1 VRCVLPPAEGVGSG
15 IESVVLLIAVGAVL
29 ARKRRRWKRASRWQS
44 SILRLAI
51 GVQGGVPKDRI
62 AIRPKPSRTVRLE
75 VGRPGRLGWVCSKAG
90 RAAVDPRGFSCVVGG
105 WPASAEGEMTS
116 SRGNRRVFYWEEGWL
131 GWEHKHTRGAVR
143 AILVGRE
150 RCQISSFYLTC
161 GVSGLG
167 CVFVSRPREE
177 RAAESNR
184 VRGGREHPGR
194 HPRPGDKGANAWR

>member
-1 VRCVLPPAEGVGSG
+1 VRCVLPPAKGVGSG

-131 GWEHKHTRGAVR
+131 GWEHKHKRCSSRNLGGKGALSNIKFLFDLRSLRAWVCVRVTAARGASSR
-143 AILVGRE
+143 KQQGSGRE
-150 RCQISSFYLTC
+150 GPPWSPPSS
-161 GVSGLG
+161 
-167 CVFVSRPREE
+167 RRQ
-177 RAAESNR
+177 
-184 VRGGREHPGR
+184 GR
-194 HPRPGDKGANAWR
+194 